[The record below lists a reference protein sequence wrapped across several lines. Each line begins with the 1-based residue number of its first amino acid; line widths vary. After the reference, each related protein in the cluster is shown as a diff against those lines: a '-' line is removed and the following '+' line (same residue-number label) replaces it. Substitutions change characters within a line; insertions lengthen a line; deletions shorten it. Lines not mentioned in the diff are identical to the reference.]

1 MTMTEKE
8 IKNAIEYWRKTAE
21 RDYDTMLGLFKINR
35 YPESLFFGHIVLEKT
50 LKRLIVKETG
60 EQALFTHD
68 LVKLS
73 RLTKVNLQKKELELL
88 KIINTFNIRSRYP
101 EQKLKLYKICTK
113 KYTKDKLEKITNL
126 YELLCQN

>member
-1 MTMTEKE
+1 MTEKE